1 MKYLVNYI
9 LILILV
15 SGCNQPVSE
24 TNSEFDAGMA
34 MFEKNKAITDKT
46 FDLFIAKDLD
56 GMMDIYADDV
66 NWSPANT
73 LDSLSKDALREGMSG
88 WMTEFEVFSFNDRQY
103 YPGVGDNFVP
113 DGSVRTYGTWVGTH
127 NSGATT
133 VSKYYSVTQ
142 YNEEGKII
150 TALEWFD
157 VGGVFDQVESQNQN

>member
-1 MKYLVNYI
+1 MKN
-9 LILILV
+9 LIIILV
-15 SGCNQPVSE
+15 TVMFATSCTPPPPDTSAL
-24 TNSEFDAGMA
+24 DAGME
-34 MFEKNKAITDKT
+34 MFNKNKAIADKT
-46 FDLFIAKDLD
+46 FNLFIAKDLD
-56 GMMDIYADDV
+56 GMMDIYSDDV

-73 LDSLSKDALREGMSG
+73 LDSLSKDALREGMTG

-103 YPGVGDNFVP
+103 YPGVDENFVP

-142 YNEEGKII
+142 YNDEGKII

-157 VGGVFDQVESQNQN
+157 VGGVFDQVETQLQN

>member
-73 LDSLSKDALREGMSG
+73 LD
-88 WMTEFEVFSFNDRQY
+88 

-127 NSGATT
+127 NTGATT